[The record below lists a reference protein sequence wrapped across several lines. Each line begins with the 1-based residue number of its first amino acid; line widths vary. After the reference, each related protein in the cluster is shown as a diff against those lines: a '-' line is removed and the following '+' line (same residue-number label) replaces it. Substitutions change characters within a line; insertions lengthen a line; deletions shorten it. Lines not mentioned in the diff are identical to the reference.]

1 MASRNRSVCLRKRK
15 QASCRKQMWSDHQ
28 KSCWLHNSK
37 GKFTFY
43 IRILWSAIRWF
54 LLKWL
59 CCQIWRMLIWNEIG
73 LEYVFNDYFKIIGIC
88 RPIGHSIFGN
98 FGQKRNKCRTSIHD
112 NGRWNKKSS
121 WAPGAIWTRSSW
133 RKSQHRINACSKTR
147 RIRML
152 LMLIS

>member
-43 IRILWSAIRWF
+43 IRIHWSAIKPW
-54 LLKWL
+54 
-59 CCQIWRMLIWNEIG
+59 

-112 NGRWNKKSS
+112 YGRWNKKSS

-152 LMLIS
+152 LILIT